1 MISDFYRAFEDRH
14 RGSRELIKSR
24 LQVYSPFIEPLKAI
38 YREPKAVDLGC
49 GRGEWLEL
57 LKLSGFDASGVDL
70 DEGML
75 SNCRTLGLNVQ
86 NYDAIEWLK
95 TLPTASQ
102 SLVTGFHIAEH
113 LPFPVLQVLV
123 QEAFR
128 VLQPAGLLIL
138 ETPNP
143 ENIVVGS
150 SNFYV
155 DPTHLRPLPPQ
166 LLSFLPEYYGFGRVK
181 VVRLQED
188 PGLIHRA
195 RLTFYDVLGGVSPD
209 YAVVAQKAG
218 DAPDLALSSLAFER
232 DYGPDLTAITERLE
246 QQNARD
252 LGNAEVAQQ
261 RAVHAVRVMAED
273 VHQAQQRAAATYVLA
288 EQMQERAT
296 YLAAEAE
303 RIQQHMH
310 QVDMALQAIHQS
322 RSWRITSP
330 LRWLGQ
336 WAKQLRDGVRG
347 IRSGA
352 NFKAAGQSLLR
363 RGVSFMVSR
372 PALRLKV
379 VRWASRLGL
388 HQTLRALYWRSSG
401 AVHGHSNVPPEVPMS
416 AGGASAM
423 TPRTRRIHA
432 DLVSAME
439 RHNK

>member
-1 MISDFYRAFEDRH
+1 MSGDFYRAFEDRH
-14 RGSRELIKSR
+14 RGSRELIKTR
-24 LQVYSPFIEPLKAI
+24 LQVYSPFIEPLTAI
-38 YREPKAVDLGC
+38 YQQPRAVDLGC

-57 LKLSGFDASGVDL
+57 LTASGFDASGVDL

-75 SNCRTLGLNVQ
+75 RNCRALGLNVQ
-86 NYDAIEWLK
+86 NHDAVEWLRK
-95 TLPTASQ
+95 LPTASQ
-102 SLVTGFHIAEH
+102 SLVTGFHLAEH
-113 LPFPVLQVLV
+113 LPFPVLQILV

-128 VLQPAGLLIL
+128 VLQPSGLLIL

-143 ENIVVGS
+143 ENVVVGS

-155 DPTHLRPLPPQ
+155 DPTHQRPLPPQ
-166 LLSFLPEYYGFGRVK
+166 LLSFLPEYYGFDRVK

-188 PGLIHRA
+188 PGLMHRA
-195 RLTFYDVLGGVSPD
+195 RITFFDVLGGVSPD

-218 DAPDLALSSLAFER
+218 DAHDLTLSNSAFER
-232 DYGPDLTAITERLE
+232 DYGPDLNAITERLE

-252 LGNAEVAQQ
+252 LGNVEVVQQ
-261 RAVHAVRVMAED
+261 RAVDAVRAMAGE
-273 VHQAQQRAAATYVLA
+273 VHQAQQCADAAFVLVK
-288 EQMQERAT
+288 QVQERAT
-296 YLAAEAE
+296 NLEADVE
-303 RIQQHMH
+303 RVRQDMH
-310 QVDMALQAIHQS
+310 QVDMALQAIRQS

-336 WAKQLRDGVRG
+336 RARVFRDAVRGVRF
-347 IRSGA
+347 GA
-352 NFKAAGQSLLR
+352 IFKAAGQALLR

-401 AVHGHSNVPPEVPMS
+401 TARRHSNVQPEVPMS
-416 AGGASAM
+416 SGGASTM
-423 TPRTRRIHA
+423 TPRARRIHA

-439 RHNK
+439 RHTK

>member
-1 MISDFYRAFEDRH
+1 MSSDFYRAFEDRH

-38 YREPKAVDLGC
+38 YRQPKAVDLGC

-57 LKLSGFDASGVDL
+57 LKVSGFDASGVDL

-95 TLPTASQ
+95 KLPTASQ
-102 SLVTGFHIAEH
+102 SLVTGFHLAEH
-113 LPFPVLQVLV
+113 LPFPILQTLV

-155 DPTHLRPLPPQ
+155 DPTHVRPLPPQ

-218 DAPDLALSSLAFER
+218 DAHDLVLSNFAFER

-246 QQNARD
+246 QQNTRD
-252 LGNAEVAQQ
+252 FGHAE
-261 RAVHAVRVMAED
+261 RAIHAVRAMADD
-273 VHQAQQRAAATYVLA
+273 VHQAQQRSAAALVLA
-288 EQMQERAT
+288 EQVQERAA

-310 QVDMALQAIHQS
+310 QVDIAFKAIHQS

-330 LRWLGQ
+330 MRWLGRQ
-336 WAKQLRDGVRG
+336 ARKLRGLVRG

-352 NFKAAGQSLLR
+352 IFTVVGQSVLR

-388 HQTLRALYWRSSG
+388 HQALRALYWRSSG
-401 AVHGHSNVPPEVPMS
+401 MAHSHLHVSPDVATS
-416 AGGASAM
+416 AGGAAAL
-423 TPRTRRIHA
+423 TPRARRIHA